1 MDETAKELA
10 GIAASI
16 AGHCRRCFRRHFR
29 KAKELE
35 IPMDDIR
42 EIGAFARDTSTSAA
56 GDEAMHAY
64 ASERLQQKKKR

>member
-16 AGHCRRCFRRHFR
+16 AGHCRPCFRHHLK

-35 IPMDDIR
+35 VPMDDIN
-42 EIGAFARDTSTSAA
+42 EVVMFARDISAA
-56 GDEAMHAY
+56 GDEKMY
-64 ASERLQQKKKR
+64 AFASKRLQQKRGENI